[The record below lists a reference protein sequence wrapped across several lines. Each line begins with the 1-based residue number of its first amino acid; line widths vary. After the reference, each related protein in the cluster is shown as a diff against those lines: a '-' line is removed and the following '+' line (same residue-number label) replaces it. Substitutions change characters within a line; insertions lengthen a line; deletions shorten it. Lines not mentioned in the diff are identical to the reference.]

1 MKLYVKGILHW
12 SPVSRS
18 LLQKRYADIY
28 SDEEVP
34 PSFLAVEMGEDIFT
48 TIILDQRR
56 LFRIKIARDS
66 TLRSLPEVLVD
77 ELACTIGHEGD
88 AHKGIFPAEPPILWL
103 DSFCDADSTRRQLAE
118 SLSNRYVHFL
128 KTDVLPGNADMPAS
142 RDLRDR
148 IHQALNRPS
157 TKKCSRD
164 FSRDAVWFDLIRM
177 RLNAG
182 RGYAI
187 VVVGA
192 DHIQICEKYLCAR
205 LVEAGIEFASE
216 DLTG

>member
-18 LLQKRYADIY
+18 LLQKCYADIY
-28 SDEEVP
+28 SDEEAP
-34 PSFLAVEMGEDIFT
+34 PSFLAVEAGEDIFT

-66 TLRSLPEVLVD
+66 VLRSLPEVLVD
-77 ELACTIGHEGD
+77 ELACTLGHEGD

-103 DSFCDADSTRRQLAE
+103 DSFRDADSTSRQLGE
-118 SLSNRYVHFL
+118 SLANRYVHFL
-128 KTDVLPGNADMPAS
+128 KTDVLHGNANMPSS
-142 RDLRDR
+142 RDLRDK
-148 IHQALNRPS
+148 IHQELKRSS
-157 TKKCSRD
+157 TRKCLHD
-164 FSRDAVWFDLIRM
+164 FSRDAVWFDLIRT

-182 RGYAI
+182 CGYAI

-192 DHIQICEKYLCAR
+192 DHIQICEKYLCAQ

-216 DLTG
+216 DLSR